1 MLLRH
6 RRICW
11 DCCGLLVSSGNI
23 IDSDRSDGD
32 DNDAD
37 DNDDSDDSDDGDGDD
52 NDDSD
57 DNDGDD
63 SDGDDSD
70 RDSTKQLIASLS
82 SSHLYI
88 SVSPLYLCLCWMT
101 AYAFFLWKVTSRMLQ
116 GPQGELGRVG

>member
-23 IDSDRSDGD
+23 IVSDRSDGD

-37 DNDDSDDSDDGDGDD
+37 DNDDSDDN
-52 NDDSD
+52 ND
-57 DNDGDD
+57 
-63 SDGDDSD
+63 DDSD

-88 SVSPLYLCLCWMT
+88 SAISLSVLDDSL
-101 AYAFFLWKVTSRMLQ
+101 
-116 GPQGELGRVG
+116 RVLLVEGHLEDATRTTR

>member
-32 DNDAD
+32 DGDDNDADDNDDDNDDD
-37 DNDDSDDSDDGDGDD
+37 DNDDSDDSDDGDGDGDD

-57 DNDGDD
+57 DT
-63 SDGDDSD
+63 DGDDSD

-88 SVSPLYLCLCWMT
+88 SAISLSVLDDSL
-101 AYAFFLWKVTSRMLQ
+101 
-116 GPQGELGRVG
+116 RVLLVEGHLEDATRTTR

>member
-88 SVSPLYLCLCWMT
+88 SVC
-101 AYAFFLWKVTSRMLQ
+101 
-116 GPQGELGRVG
+116 VG